1 MHHVAATI
9 SLPDGIPNGMRR
21 SVSASAAGRLTRPPV
36 SNLQG
41 AHMWVRLIF
50 KGGAYDEA

>member
-1 MHHVAATI
+1 MHHGAATI
-9 SLPDGIPNGMRR
+9 SLPDEFPTGKDR
-21 SVSASAAGRLTRPPV
+21 SVSAFAAGMLTLPPV

>member
-1 MHHVAATI
+1 MNHGAATI
-9 SLPDGIPNGMRR
+9 SLYDEFPTGKDR
-21 SVSASAAGRLTRPPV
+21 SVSAFAAGMLTRPPV